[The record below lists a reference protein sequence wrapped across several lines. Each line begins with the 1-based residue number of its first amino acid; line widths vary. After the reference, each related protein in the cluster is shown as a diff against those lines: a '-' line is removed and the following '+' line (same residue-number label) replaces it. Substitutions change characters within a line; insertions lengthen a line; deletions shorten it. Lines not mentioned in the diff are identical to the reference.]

1 MNSLWYAV
9 INLVFVYAC
18 YPLTDTYLYLTYEK
32 YKDYNDKR
40 KNYIIKNFIKSKILK
55 YLTYSSI
62 PLIPVILFDMQDCSD
77 SVHFLGSLY
86 VASDTISLTKNMKL
100 SFSTKMHHMVTTV
113 LGFFNFFIH
122 WENTNDISKLL
133 AIYCILS
140 CYSYSVNEC
149 LSLRF
154 LQEDSISKKNKRKAF
169 LIYAFCCLINWLIH
183 ISYFILKLKNMD
195 FSMFIYYSLISL
207 IAYDDVVLLKWLR
220 D

>member
-1 MNSLWYAV
+1 
-9 INLVFVYAC
+9 
-18 YPLTDTYLYLTYEK
+18 
-32 YKDYNDKR
+32 
-40 KNYIIKNFIKSKILK
+40 
-55 YLTYSSI
+55 
-62 PLIPVILFDMQDCSD
+62 
-77 SVHFLGSLY
+77 
-86 VASDTISLTKNMKL
+86 
-100 SFSTKMHHMVTTV
+100 MVTTG

-169 LIYAFCCLINWLIH
+169 LIYAFCCLINWSIH